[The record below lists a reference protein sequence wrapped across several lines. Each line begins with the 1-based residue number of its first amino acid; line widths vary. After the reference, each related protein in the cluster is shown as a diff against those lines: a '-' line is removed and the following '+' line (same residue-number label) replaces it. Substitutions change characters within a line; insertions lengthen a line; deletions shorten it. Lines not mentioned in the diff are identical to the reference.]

1 MCFLSQGLDYPPRCA
16 RRTDAMENYALL
28 VGLIGAILV
37 YVAWQERTLDNRRDS
52 RLLYGL
58 ALATLA
64 GSASLLLG

>member
-1 MCFLSQGLDYPPRCA
+1 
-16 RRTDAMENYALL
+16 MENYALL